1 MEGRLLS
8 VRMADLPTTGDRHEA
23 PLCLPLA
30 EGRHRSHWSQRDLP
44 NGVFSAILNKIVGY
58 SQFFFRF
65 NDRKTRNRI
74 QALCIQFQLSS
85 SSARKFSL
93 SPI

>member
-30 EGRHRSHWSQRDLP
+30 EGRHRSHRSQRDLP
-44 NGVFSAILNKIVGY
+44 NGVFSAILNKKLDI
-58 SQFFFRF
+58 
-65 NDRKTRNRI
+65 
-74 QALCIQFQLSS
+74 LS
-85 SSARKFSL
+85 FGFL
-93 SPI
+93 LDIIPVLL

>member
-30 EGRHRSHWSQRDLP
+30 EGRHRSHRSQRDLP

-58 SQFFFRF
+58 SQFWFSPRYNSRF
-65 NDRKTRNRI
+65 IVKLHITYLLLPMKPMVKHI
-74 QALCIQFQLSS
+74 
-85 SSARKFSL
+85 
-93 SPI
+93 